1 MEGSDVVGE
10 ELGLGVG
17 KLIVEGPLVKDDD
30 TEDIVVEELLS
41 DELVV
46 DKLTADERVVEDP
59 IAEVLHEDCTSP
71 VSDVVAEDKA
81 PLSV

>member
-1 MEGSDVVGE
+1 MEGSDVVAE
-10 ELGLGVG
+10 ELGLGV
-17 KLIVEGPLVKDDD
+17 VERLLVKDND

-46 DKLTADERVVEDP
+46 DELTADERVVEDP
-59 IAEVLHEDCTSP
+59 IAEVLREGCTLP
-71 VSDVVAEDKA
+71 VSDIVAEDKA